1 MQTHED
7 ARDIPLQLF
16 VKIGKAGQ
24 GPSPVAIDVIKSSA
38 LGADDISAKSAAS
51 G

>member
-7 ARDIPLQLF
+7 VRDIPLQLF
-16 VKIGKAGQ
+16 VKIEQAGQ
-24 GPSPVAIDVIKSSA
+24 GPSPVAIDVIKRSA
-38 LGADDISAKSAAS
+38 LRADDISAKER